1 MLCSGQA
8 NAMTRVLFLEKKKKL
23 QASARSSS
31 FCVTTKGNR
40 FGPAVAWPYEEGDRT
55 KIRCLVPG
63 AGT

>member
-1 MLCSGQA
+1 
-8 NAMTRVLFLEKKKKL
+8 MTRVLFLEKRKKL